1 MKETSEKMVE
11 RSIKNLLA
19 TAVQNQQDISAVLD
33 LYENN
38 HNELECSASKNY
50 LALVK
55 AHSALVEIKDELF
68 NAVK

>member
-11 RSIKNLLA
+11 QSIKSLLA
-19 TAVQNQQDISAVLD
+19 TVAQNQQDVSAILD

-38 HNELECSASKNY
+38 HDELECSTGKNY

-55 AHSALVEIKDELF
+55 AHNALVEIKDELF
-68 NAVK
+68 NAVM